1 MFIFKFLENEWRFKD
16 WKELVCVES
25 KFFELQVEVVGEK
38 LKECI
43 WEKYRG
49 TTSWIRFGKVSLSHL
64 LDGVEVCCRDNG
76 NRRWVLDWK

>member
-1 MFIFKFLENEWRFKD
+1 M
-16 WKELVCVES
+16 ES

-49 TTSWIRFGKVSLSHL
+49 TTSWIRFAKVSLSHL

-76 NRRWVLDWK
+76 NRR